1 MTTEKWYVNGPESI
15 DVGLVRRLRVS
26 LMGGSVNVVAHDDPS
41 CRVEVDGLTGR
52 DLKVEL
58 DGDTLHIDHPQ
69 LGWQAIGT
77 SVRTLVDAPSAQVY
91 VLVPRRCDVNVKAT
105 SAEVLVAGVEGDV
118 SLSTVSGEQ
127 FADQTGGTLSL
138 SSVSGDVTAREH
150 RGRVDVKTT
159 TSDITVSGTLLEYTG
174 NSVSGA
180 TVVDLLDAS
189 TRQFTHN
196 SVTGGLTLRLADG
209 TNPSYNLQ
217 TIMSRAHL
225 GDDWIDPL
233 HGRRHRED
241 APGEG
246 EALLVR
252 LNTVGGPINVIEPD
266 ALRESAATAQP
277 DAPVAPDAAAQP
289 AAQAEPDAQADVAA
303 QGQADSADQSGG
315 PAAPAASAAF
325 KVDGSPVD
333 FSGAPRVQRV
343 NEPGP
348 ASPDAARP
356 DTSEPTATGGGSAAS
371 APAPGT
377 ATPDNTTG
385 DKPDVT
391 GFRTAS
397 GTEE

>member
-1 MTTEKWYVNGPESI
+1 MATEKWQINGPESI

-58 DGDTLHIDHPQ
+58 DGDTLRIDHPQ
-69 LGWQAIGT
+69 LDWQAIGT

-159 TSDITVSGTLLEYTG
+159 TGDITVSGTLLEYTG

-180 TVVDLLDAS
+180 AVVDLLDTS
-189 TRQFTHN
+189 TRQLTHN

-217 TIMSRAHL
+217 TITSRAHL

-266 ALRESAATAQP
+266 ALRESS
-277 DAPVAPDAAAQP
+277 
-289 AAQAEPDAQADVAA
+289 A
-303 QGQADSADQSGG
+303 QGQAEGTGQADAPSGPGVPGQPDGVDQPKG
-315 PAAPAASAAF
+315 PATPAASAAF

-333 FSGAPRVQRV
+333 FSGAPKVQRV
-343 NEPGP
+343 NEPGS
-348 ASPDAARP
+348 AGPDATQP
-356 DTSEPTATGGGSAAS
+356 GTSEPTATGGDSAAS
-371 APAPGT
+371 APAPGP
-377 ATPDNTTG
+377 ATPDDTTG

-397 GTEE
+397 GSEE